1 MAHIGNSI
9 VRKPSTALFALLLS
23 VVSLSDRA
31 VAQQG
36 AMESRPV
43 VARGRTEPAG
53 RIHNVAAP
61 SRGGTVAELRVAEGT
76 LVARGDVLAV
86 LGSYATRA
94 AVTKVAEQAVIV
106 ARLQLDRTRSEETA
120 AELDGLAA
128 SVTMRAAEL
137 GRAERMSVRSQ
148 TLTRGNYVSEEA
160 HELREL
166 DLRRARE
173 GLRKAQADL
182 RQATERVR
190 LDEQAALTRIEQS
203 VAELN
208 RARADQEEDL
218 IRAPIDGTVLNLSA
232 RRGETIGPDGLLS
245 MADLS
250 RFFVMAELEASDAS
264 RVSPGDAVSVTSRT
278 WPEPVA
284 GRVLRVSQ
292 RVFRSD
298 RPTTD
303 VFTGRDARIVEAE
316 IAMDSPVQLPA
327 VLGLEVTVT
336 ITARRLDANRR

>member
-1 MAHIGNSI
+1 M
-9 VRKPSTALFALLLS
+9 RKPSTSLFALLLS
-23 VVSLSDRA
+23 VVLFSDSA

-36 AMESRPV
+36 PLEFRPV

-61 SRGGTVAELRVAEGT
+61 SRGGTVAELRVAEGAR
-76 LVARGDVLAV
+76 VARGDVLAV

-94 AVTKVAEQAVIV
+94 AVTLVAEQAVIA
-106 ARLQLDRTRSEETA
+106 ARLQLDRIRSEETA

-148 TLTRGNYVSEEA
+148 SLTRGNYVSEEA
-160 HELREL
+160 HELRVL
-166 DLRRARE
+166 DLQRARE
-173 GLRKAQADL
+173 ALRKAQADL

-190 LDEQAALTRIEQS
+190 LDEQAALARIEQS
-203 VAELN
+203 VAELT

-218 IRAPIDGTVLNLSA
+218 IRAPIDGTVLTLTA

-250 RFFVMAELEASDAS
+250 RFFIMAELDADDAS
-264 RVSPGDAVSVTSRT
+264 RVAPGDAASVTSRT
-278 WPEPVA
+278 WSEPVA
-284 GRVLRVSQ
+284 GRVVRVAH

-316 IAMDSPVQLPA
+316 IAVDSPAQLPA

-336 ITARRLDANRR
+336 ITARRLASNRR